1 MIQKRQDFINPML
14 TINIWLIPT
23 FTYLL
28 LKYVA
33 QTTFRHEWVWWV
45 IIPLMFTT
53 WLIINFKF
61 GKKPKVVNE
70 ITFDHNLVFN
80 VLKFNQWFNDP
91 NNGAVY
97 AHSGIYLR
105 TDKLSLSHITE
116 YLRNAHGLNPN
127 EHYTYDEA
135 NNFYYKVR
143 ENWYGQNRTV

>member
-61 GKKPKVVNE
+61 GKKPKKNFGRCLK
-70 ITFDHNLVFN
+70 TFKKKTKN
-80 VLKFNQWFNDP
+80 KF
-91 NNGAVY
+91 
-97 AHSGIYLR
+97 AH
-105 TDKLSLSHITE
+105 
-116 YLRNAHGLNPN
+116 
-127 EHYTYDEA
+127 
-135 NNFYYKVR
+135 
-143 ENWYGQNRTV
+143 